1 MYDYSFNLPV
11 LYIQY
16 MHIYVIHDF
25 HPCIETQLC
34 HLYDIHLKMLI
45 YSTPWIHWL
54 WTTLIRLPIVTE
66 DQTNML
72 RCFFSPKFEWLI
84 HMWCISFIYVFKVFL
99 SNVWVVFLHIPD
111 DVTRFSL
118 MLLSAEFQGTMSS
131 KAWWRTTEP
140 AKAAEF
146 LFICFFFKM
155 KYVGS
160 VFFGYLGLYN
170 AEVCL

>member
-118 MLLSAEFQGTMSS
+118 MLSCAPSS
-131 KAWWRTTEP
+131 KEP
-140 AKAAEF
+140 WVPRLDEGRLSQQPRLLSF
-146 LFICFFFKM
+146 CSF
-155 KYVGS
+155 
-160 VFFGYLGLYN
+160 VFFLRWKM
-170 AEVCL
+170 